1 MLLVFD
7 MIALV
12 VGFAAGTAV
21 GYWIG
26 SRFRDDRRFL
36 WALAIAAFLSA
47 SILNFAGLLSG
58 TQWLAIGAVGLM
70 AGVISG
76 VKYGGFPETRVWDA
90 GSPGDDGKQKPPA
103 PKS

>member
-1 MLLVFD
+1 MV
-7 MIALV
+7 ALI
-12 VGFAAGTAV
+12 VGFAAGAAV

-26 SRFRDDRRFL
+26 TRFRDDRRFL
-36 WALAIAAFLSA
+36 WALAIAAFMSA

-76 VKYGGFPETRVWDA
+76 VKYGGFPETRVWAA
-90 GSPGDDGKQKPPA
+90 GSPPDDGGKQDPPA